1 MKLFSRNKIEG
12 EKGTLINLIAFAMIL
27 IGFKL
32 FFSNLITYVSMSYSM
47 DDAPN
52 VIGSRQFVENPE
64 NYIYWF
70 ILGIVLI
77 LSGIAIKIKYK
88 TTSPVFIIAF
98 CSFFIAGLLNSL
110 FLELELPIDSIVSY
124 LIFLTLSFLLCSY
137 SKINLLKKHKI
148 SLVLTT
154 LFIMISLQFSALN
167 MVGSVYN
174 QIHYTNHN
182 RLIGNHP
189 VFSSIFESCNQKY
202 GFNYFKHNTIP
213 VQEPCYFE
221 RYMSKKELLTDE
233 KISLLAI
240 YYGGII
246 DFSNF
251 INKDLHNYI
260 ENYSEQEAVFLYQTA
275 YESLKERTDM
285 QNDPKIKKLQTTFLN
300 VETENYEKSLNL
312 SPVEFVDYLKNKENL
327 NKSFLSG
334 DLLSSLENR
343 KNIDVKDY
351 EKITYNDLKRYK
363 NEVYYSGK
371 STLFNDKSQ
380 EIAYNFEFNHLFSV
394 RDWVFDFSTI

>member
-12 EKGTLINLIAFAMIL
+12 EKGTFINLTVFAMIL

-32 FFSNLITYVSMSYSM
+32 FLTNLITYVSMSYSI
-47 DDAPN
+47 DAPN
-52 VIGSRQFVENPE
+52 VIGSMQFEENPD

-77 LSGIAIKIKYK
+77 LSGIAIKIKCK

-98 CSFFIAGLLNSL
+98 CSFLIAGLLNSL
-110 FLELELPIDSIVSY
+110 FLELELPINSIVSY

-137 SKINLLKKHKI
+137 PNISSLKEHKI

-154 LFIMISLQFSALN
+154 LFIMISFQLFALN
-167 MVGSVYN
+167 MVGSVHN
-174 QIHYTNHN
+174 QTHYINHN

-189 VFSSIFESCNQKY
+189 VFSSTLESCNQKY
-202 GFNYFKHNTIP
+202 GFNYFKHDIIP

-221 RYMSKKELLTDE
+221 RYMDEKELLTDE

-251 INKDLHNYI
+251 ITRDLHNYI
-260 ENYSEQEAVFLYQTA
+260 EDYSEQEAVFLYQIA
-275 YESLKERTDM
+275 YESLKERTEM
-285 QNDPKIKKLQTTFLN
+285 ETNPKIKKLQTTFLN
-300 VETENYEKSLNL
+300 AETEYYEKSLLL
-312 SPVEFVDYLKNKENL
+312 SPVDFVNYLRNKEDL
-327 NKSFLSG
+327 NRSFLAG
-334 DLLSSLENR
+334 ELLSSLDN
-343 KNIDVKDY
+343 KKDINVKDY
-351 EKITYNDLKRYK
+351 EKITYEDLKRYK
-363 NEVYYSGK
+363 NKVYYSGK
-371 STLFNDKSQ
+371 STLFNDKPQ
-380 EIAYNFEFNHLFSV
+380 EIAYNFEFNHLLSV
-394 RDWVFDFSTI
+394 RDWVFDFSKI

>member
-1 MKLFSRNKIEG
+1 MKLFSRNRVEG
-12 EKGTLINLIAFAMIL
+12 EKGTFINLIVFVMIL

-32 FFSNLITYVSMSYSM
+32 FLTNLITYVSMSYSM
-47 DDAPN
+47 DVPN
-52 VIGSRQFVENPE
+52 VIGSRQFADNPE

-77 LSGIAIKIKYK
+77 LSGIAIKIKLK
-88 TTSPVFIIAF
+88 TKSPVFIIAF
-98 CSFFIAGLLNSL
+98 GSLLIAGLLNSL
-110 FLELELPIDSIVSY
+110 FLELELPIDSILSY
-124 LIFLTLSFLLCSY
+124 FVFLTLSFLLFSY
-137 SKINLLKKHKI
+137 PNIDILKKHKI
-148 SLVLTT
+148 SFVLTT
-154 LFIMISLQFSALN
+154 LLIMASFQFSALN

-189 VFSSIFESCNQKY
+189 VFSSILESCNQKY
-202 GFNYFKHNTIP
+202 GFNYFKYDTIP

-251 INKDLHNYI
+251 VNRELYNYI
-260 ENYSEQEAVFLYQTA
+260 EDYSEQEAVFLYQIA
-275 YESLKERTDM
+275 YESLKERTEAETA
-285 QNDPKIKKLQTTFLN
+285 PEIKKLQTIFLN
-300 VETENYEKSLNL
+300 VETENYEKSLSL
-312 SPVEFVDYLKNKENL
+312 SPVEFVNYLKNKEDL

-334 DLLSSLENR
+334 SLLSSLENR
-343 KNIDVKDY
+343 KNIEIKDY
-351 EKITYNDLKRYK
+351 EKITYDDLIRYK
-363 NEVYYSGK
+363 NEVYYSEK
-371 STLFNDKSQ
+371 STLFNEKSQ
-380 EIAYNFEFNHLFSV
+380 KITQNFDINHLFSV
-394 RDWVFDFSTI
+394 RDWVFDFSKI